1 MMAYVVISNTC
12 THTHAHTDTHT
23 PHTHARRHARTHA
36 PTDSGMHKH
45 THLLPLYTLTWI
57 VVFGINVIVVIAYP
71 AYLRLLVLI
80 DEMSVVSLARSKYRH
95 TTVSNTHRNNTYIHD
110 TYT

>member
-1 MMAYVVISNTC
+1 MY

-23 PHTHARRHARTHA
+23 PHTHARRHARTHP

-57 VVFGINVIVVIAYP
+57 VVFGINVIARGCVIVVIAYP

>member
-1 MMAYVVISNTC
+1 MYR
-12 THTHAHTDTHT
+12 HTQAHT
-23 PHTHARRHARTHA
+23 PHTHAHRHARTHA
-36 PTDSGMHKH
+36 RTHPPTDSGMHKH

-57 VVFGINVIVVIAYP
+57 VVFGINVIARGCVIVVIAYP
-71 AYLRLLVLI
+71 AYLRLLVVI